1 MGQSVGGHGSWRISR
16 RGAAGLL
23 LAAAASSVIAT
34 PMWSKSRDPAPV
46 ALRGYDPVAY
56 FTIGRPTPG
65 SSEHEYLW
73 DEHLY
78 RFARAEHRALFAADP
93 IKYAPQFANFCAMAL
108 ARGQIIEADPESW
121 LISEGKLYVFALPI
135 GAERFQ
141 QGLAGNV
148 SKANEHRPLI
158 INR

>member
-1 MGQSVGGHGSWRISR
+1 MSQSAGGRERWQICR
-16 RGAAGLL
+16 RGAVALL
-23 LAAAASSVIAT
+23 LLAAASSVIAT
-34 PMWSKSRDPAPV
+34 PLWSKSRDPAPI

-56 FTIGRPTPG
+56 FTMGRPTPG
-65 SSEHEYLW
+65 SSEFEYLW

-78 RFARAEHRALFAADP
+78 RFSRAEHRELFAADP

-148 SKANEHRPLI
+148 GKANEHRPLI